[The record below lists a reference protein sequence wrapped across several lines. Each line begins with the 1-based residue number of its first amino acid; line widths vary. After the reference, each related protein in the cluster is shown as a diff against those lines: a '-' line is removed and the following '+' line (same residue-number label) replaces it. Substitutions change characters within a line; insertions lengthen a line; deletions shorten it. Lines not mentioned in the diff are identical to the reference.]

1 MKQKKAKNRF
11 KKISIDMLLIGGVIL
26 LLATVT
32 FFLLQNIKSA
42 RLDGVFADRA
52 SITEQLLKKKQIKAT
67 SVKDI
72 ESIDSWMTFQYIN
85 LIFSLPESYLQE
97 QLAITDKKY
106 PNIPIWKYTKKNQ
119 LDRMLFIKKVKDAVN
134 RYVTNQPTQN

>member
-1 MKQKKAKNRF
+1 MFVYIAKKAYSKCFWIVVSITLGTIEKILLLSMKQKNTKNQF
-11 KKISIDMLLIGGVIL
+11 KKISIDILLIAGVIL

-42 RLDGVFADRA
+42 RQDGIFADRA
-52 SITEQLLKKKQIKAT
+52 SITEQLLKKKQIKTT

-85 LIFSLPESYLQE
+85 LIFSLPDSYLKE
-97 QLAITDKKY
+97 KLAINDKKY
-106 PNIPIWKYTKKNQ
+106 PNIPI
-119 LDRMLFIKKVKDAVN
+119 
-134 RYVTNQPTQN
+134 